1 MKHLTASLPAA
12 VWLSA
17 LTPSPLPA
25 ETELPMIVIS
35 ASRSEQESLQT
46 PAGIS
51 IITRE
56 EIEQGAAQNL
66 LQLLNGRSGIQVNSL
81 FGDGSNATL
90 DMRGFGANAG
100 ANTLVLV
107 DGRRLNNAG
116 DSAAPDLNS
125 IDLRRVERIEVVQ
138 GSAGV
143 LFGNQAVGGMV
154 NIITRE
160 AQDFAANLSATAGSY
175 NGYELYADISDR
187 LDNGLAYRF
196 SANHKESDNYRDNN
210 DSDRR
215 DFNLRIDYSHKNGGL
230 FFEQQW
236 IDDYQQQPGALFKEE
251 LEADRRQSAAAYAG
265 DFSDTESTVSRLG
278 IQHYL
283 GLYWSFAGELTY
295 RENERRFQS
304 GFRTFPGSPATQDRE
319 VMGLNPRFTGILPL
333 SSGEA
338 TLTAGADLERTDYAL
353 RTSFGPQLLDQS
365 VDALYLQ
372 LTAPMTT
379 RTSVTAGLRH
389 ARIDNQIDTDTS
401 TDRVDDSVNVA
412 SLGVTIRPSE
422 ALRLFARIDQNY
434 RFATVD
440 EHTNVVSGQPV
451 GIDNQTGVSYET
463 GIEWSRPGL
472 RSKLVIYRLDLDKE
486 ISFDAS
492 GFVNTNLEET
502 RRKGVI
508 AEARW
513 QAGQAITLGGSFA
526 YTDPTIT
533 DGPFEGSRIP
543 LVASRSAQ
551 LNGDWRL
558 SPNWSLFAEGVF
570 SRERVVGGD
579 FNNDL
584 ARLAGYGVLNAGL
597 HYRSGPWR
605 LSLRVDNLLDKQY
618 ANAGAAGFDQSF
630 SQRAAYFPAPERHF
644 RLTLDYRIE

>member
-1 MKHLTASLPAA
+1 MKQLTATL
-12 VWLSA
+12 LTLIIA

-25 ETELPMIVIS
+25 ETELLMIVIS
-35 ASRSEQESLQT
+35 ASRSEQASLQT
-46 PAGIS
+46 PTSIS
-51 IITRE
+51 VITRE
-56 EIEQGAAQNL
+56 EIEQSAAQNL
-66 LQLLNGRSGIQVNSL
+66 PQLLNGRSGIQINSL
-81 FGDGSNATL
+81 FGDGSGATL

-116 DSAAPDLNS
+116 DRADPDLNS
-125 IDLRRVERIEVVQ
+125 IDLHRVERIEIVQ
-138 GSAGV
+138 GSAGT

-154 NIITRE
+154 NIITRK
-160 AQDFAANLSATAGSY
+160 AQDFVADLSAETGSY
-175 NGYELYADISDR
+175 NGYELYANISDR
-187 LDNGLAYRF
+187 LDNGLAYRL
-196 SANHKESDNYRDNN
+196 SANHRESNNYRDNN
-210 DSDRR
+210 DSDRE
-215 DFNLRIDYSHKNGGL
+215 DFNLRVDYSHKNGDL

-236 IDDYQQQPGALFKEE
+236 IDDYQQQPGSLFKEE
-251 LEADRRQSAAAYAG
+251 LEVDPRQSAAAYAG
-265 DFSDTESTVSRLG
+265 DFSDAESTVSRLG

-283 GLYWSFAGELTY
+283 GLYWLFAGELTY
-295 RENERRFQS
+295 RENKREFQS
-304 GFRTFPGSPATQDRE
+304 SFRTFPGSRATQDRE
-319 VMGLNPRFTGILPL
+319 VMGLNPRFTGTLPL
-333 SSGEA
+333 FTGEA

-372 LTAPMTT
+372 LTTPMTAQI
-379 RTSVTAGLRH
+379 SVTAGLRH

-401 TDRVDDSVNVA
+401 TDRLDDRVNA
-412 SLGVTIRPSE
+412 GSLGITVRPSA

-440 EHTNVVSGQPV
+440 EHTNVVFGQPV

-463 GIEWSRPGL
+463 GIEWRRPGL

-508 AEARW
+508 AETHW
-513 QAGQAITLGGSFA
+513 QASRAITLGGSFA

-533 DGPFEGSRIP
+533 DGPFEDNRIP
-543 LVASRSAQ
+543 LVATRSAQ
-551 LNGDWRL
+551 LSGDWGL
-558 SPNWSLFAEGVF
+558 SPNWTLFATGVF
-570 SRERVVGGD
+570 SSERVVDGD

-597 HYRSGPWR
+597 HHRSGPWR

-618 ANAGAAGFDQSF
+618 ANSAAAGFDRSF
-630 SQRAAYFPAPERHF
+630 TQRAAYFPAPERNF
-644 RLTLDYRIE
+644 RLTLNYRIE

>member
-1 MKHLTASLPAA
+1 MKQLTATL
-12 VWLSA
+12 LTLIIA

-35 ASRSEQESLQT
+35 ASRSEQASLQT
-46 PAGIS
+46 PTSIS
-51 IITRE
+51 VITRE
-56 EIEQGAAQNL
+56 EIEQSAAQNL
-66 LQLLNGRSGIQVNSL
+66 PQLLNGRSGIQINSL
-81 FGDGSNATL
+81 FGDGSGATL

-116 DSAAPDLNS
+116 DRADPDLNS
-125 IDLRRVERIEVVQ
+125 IDLHRVERIEIVQ
-138 GSAGV
+138 GSAGT

-154 NIITRE
+154 NIITRK
-160 AQDFAANLSATAGSY
+160 AQDFVADLSAETGSY
-175 NGYELYADISDR
+175 NGYELYANISDR
-187 LDNGLAYRF
+187 LDNGLAYRL
-196 SANHKESDNYRDNN
+196 SANHRESNNYRDNN
-210 DSDRR
+210 DSDRE
-215 DFNLRIDYSHKNGGL
+215 DFNLRVDYSHKNGDL

-236 IDDYQQQPGALFKEE
+236 IDDYQQQPGSLFKEE
-251 LEADRRQSAAAYAG
+251 LEVDPRQSAAAYAG
-265 DFSDTESTVSRLG
+265 DFSDAESTVSRLG

-283 GLYWSFAGELTY
+283 GLYWLFAGELTY
-295 RENERRFQS
+295 RENKREFQS
-304 GFRTFPGSPATQDRE
+304 SFRTFPGSRATQDRE
-319 VMGLNPRFTGILPL
+319 VMGLNPRFTGTLPL
-333 SSGEA
+333 STGEA

-372 LTAPMTT
+372 LTTPMTAQI
-379 RTSVTAGLRH
+379 SVTAGLRH

-401 TDRVDDSVNVA
+401 TDRLDDRVNA
-412 SLGVTIRPSE
+412 GSLGITVRPSA

-440 EHTNVVSGQPV
+440 EHTNVVFGQPV

-463 GIEWSRPGL
+463 GIEWRRPGL

-508 AEARW
+508 AETHW
-513 QAGQAITLGGSFA
+513 QASRAITLGGSFA

-533 DGPFEGSRIP
+533 DGPFEDNRIP
-543 LVASRSAQ
+543 LVATRSAQ
-551 LNGDWRL
+551 LSGDWGL
-558 SPNWSLFAEGVF
+558 SPNWTLFATGVF
-570 SRERVVGGD
+570 SSERVVDGD

-597 HYRSGPWR
+597 HHRSGPWR

-618 ANAGAAGFDQSF
+618 ANSAAAGFDRSF
-630 SQRAAYFPAPERHF
+630 TQRAAYFPAPARNF
-644 RLTLDYRIE
+644 RLTLNYRIE